1 MPRLPRDSGKPP
13 RHLPQPRHSSEA
25 DSAPGGDVSLV
36 NYPNLERLFEKPDF
50 AALEEMRARLKRT
63 VQSIERVLRHG
74 SGEESE
80 RAVRAAAAYR
90 TVLELLDEL
99 QQQARS
105 NKK

>member
-1 MPRLPRDSGKPP
+1 MPRLPRDFGKPP
-13 RHLPQPRHSSEA
+13 RQLAQPHPSSEA
-25 DSAPGGDVSLV
+25 DSDPGDVSLV

-90 TVLELLDEL
+90 TVLDLLDEL

>member
-1 MPRLPRDSGKPP
+1 MPRLPRDFGKPP
-13 RHLPQPRHSSEA
+13 RPLTQPRSSSEA
-25 DSAPGGDVSLV
+25 DSPPDDVSLV
-36 NYPNLERLFEKPDF
+36 NYPNLARLFEKPDF

-74 SGEESE
+74 SPEESE

-90 TVLELLDEL
+90 TALELLDEL

>member
-1 MPRLPRDSGKPP
+1 MPRLPRDFGKPP
-13 RHLPQPRHSSEA
+13 RPSNPPRPSSAEA
-25 DSAPGGDVSLV
+25 DSASDNVSLV

-50 AALEEMRARLKRT
+50 SALEEMRTRLKRS

-74 SGEESE
+74 SKEESE

-90 TVLELLDEL
+90 TMLELLDEL

>member
-1 MPRLPRDSGKPP
+1 MPRLPRDFGKPP
-13 RHLPQPRHSSEA
+13 RPSNPTRPSSEA
-25 DSAPGGDVSLV
+25 DTASDIPSLF
-36 NYPNLERLFEKPDF
+36 NYPNLEHLFEKGDF
-50 AALEEMRARLKRT
+50 SALEEMRTRLKRT

-74 SGEESE
+74 TKEELE